1 MKIMAGALIIL
12 SLCIIL
18 IGVAGLRQ
26 SAHQEQSAIS
36 RISEDY
42 SQYEVG
48 FNHGVECMSLLAL
61 ELRLTEERKTYGEM
75 EDICR
80 DRYLKE
86 D

>member
-18 IGVAGLRQ
+18 IGVAGLRK
-26 SAHQEQSAIS
+26 SAYQEQSPMS

-48 FNHGVECMSLLAL
+48 FNHGMECMTLLAL
-61 ELRLTEERKTYGEM
+61 ELHLTEERKTYGEM
-75 EDICR
+75 QDICR
-80 DRYLKE
+80 FRYLRG